1 MPKIDRT
8 VVRNQA
14 YRKAGISIRERHN
27 ERRNAHYSNPDIV
40 PGRSQLNIHFKR
52 CEGSYAQTF
61 DKLVAD
67 GTISTRGLR
76 PDAKVMDEMVFDVNT
91 AYFERHGGY
100 DYARQFFAE
109 AYRQAVQEAEGEQYV
124 LSAVMHADERN
135 KALSEQLGRDVFH
148 YHLHVVYVPVV
159 EKKVCWSKRC
169 KDKALVGTV
178 KEVIRQ
184 VSHSKKWSSRRA
196 LDDQG
201 RPLYREDGK
210 PILISSYSLLQ
221 DRFFE
226 HMQAAGF
233 RDFERGQ
240 RKSTAEHLSVLE
252 YKTEKEAQKVLSLQ
266 KKLRAAD
273 KYLAEVEQ
281 RSKTVKS
288 SSQQI
293 NGMAHPALIGNRVT
307 LEPEDWN
314 KVKAL
319 AKEALV
325 LRGRVSDL
333 KRRCKAEENE
343 IQRLKEQQSPSSML
357 QIMEA
362 TQDYQKAMQYNPERI
377 KAVIN
382 SVLAEVK
389 NQSHQRSLEHMK
401 DNKSMP
407 NIR

>member
-1 MPKIDRT
+1 MQKVDRT

-27 ERRNAHYSNPDIV
+27 ERRNAHYSNPDIA
-40 PGRSQLNIHFKR
+40 PERSQLNVHFKR
-52 CEGSYAQTF
+52 CEGTYAQAF
-61 DKLVAD
+61 DKLVAN
-67 GTISTRGLR
+67 GTISTRGLK

-100 DYARQFFAE
+100 EYARQFFAE
-109 AYRQAVQEAEGEQYV
+109 TYRMAVQEAGGEQYI

-159 EKKVCWSKRC
+159 EKEVRWSKRC
-169 KDKALVGTV
+169 RDKALVGKI
-178 KEVIRQ
+178 KEIIHQ
-184 VSHSKKWSSRRA
+184 VSHSKKWSSQRE
-196 LDDQG
+196 LDEQS

-252 YKTEKEAQKVLSLQ
+252 YKAEKEAKKALSLQ
-266 KKLRAAD
+266 KKVRAAD

-281 RSKTVKS
+281 RGKTVKS

-293 NGMAHPALIGNRVT
+293 NSMAHPTLIGNRVT
-307 LEPEDWN
+307 LEPEDWS

-333 KRRCKAEENE
+333 KRQCKAGENE
-343 IQRLKEQQSPSSML
+343 IKRLNEQKQPSMFRL
-357 QIMEA
+357 IEA
-362 TQDYQKAMQYNPERI
+362 TQDYQQAMQYAPKRVG
-377 KAVIN
+377 AFIN
-382 SVLAEVK
+382 NILSEIREKSNQRNIEHKLQHDYNFK
-389 NQSHQRSLEHMK
+389 NR
-401 DNKSMP
+401 
-407 NIR
+407 